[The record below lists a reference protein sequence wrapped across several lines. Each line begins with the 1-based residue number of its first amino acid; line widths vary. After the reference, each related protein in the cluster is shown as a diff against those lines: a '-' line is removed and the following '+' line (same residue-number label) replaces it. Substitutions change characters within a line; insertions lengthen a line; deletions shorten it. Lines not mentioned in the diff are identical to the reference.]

1 MAVRHFRPRRKLYPR
16 LLRWNALA
24 ILLPS
29 LLLSHATAQSVC
41 LPLPRL
47 LSITPMG
54 GKAGTQFEVTIQS
67 EHAEQIEQLRF
78 QHPGV
83 IATPIQDPATGELS
97 EDRFRI
103 TIAPDVPPG
112 LYEARVLCR
121 LGISAARIFSVG
133 TLPETTA
140 PGANH
145 AVASACQIELNSIV
159 NATCTARAVD
169 HFRFEAA
176 AGTRYWIQCDAR
188 AVDSKLD
195 PVLIVADAEGRDL
208 VASRSGD
215 RIDLTATADGPMVIK
230 VHDLT
235 FKGGPGYFYRLSVQ
249 PIETQAT
256 IPSTPSVQ
264 SVTSYSWPPE
274 GLPQEASLQE
284 QSPDEAAGPSQSIPI
299 PCDLAGSFYPA
310 ADVDLYEFDGKKGE
324 ALWIEM
330 ASERLGRPTD
340 AAVLVQ
346 RWVSATEGQ
355 GDWTDLVELA
365 DIPSPI
371 KPSSNGYAYD
381 GPPYETGS
389 ADVLGKVEL
398 PEDGRYRL
406 QVRDLFG
413 GTREDRRNRYRLVIR
428 KAQPDFALVGW
439 GMHMELRNGDRAA
452 FSKPLALRPGI
463 TQPVEVAVFRRDGF
477 AGDIEL
483 VMEGLPPGVTAQ
495 GLKIAAGKTRG
506 LLLVTASG
514 DAPRGIADAQ
524 CYGKAVIDGV
534 EVRRPLRMAQMIWPV
549 ADAWSEIPVPRLVGD
564 LPVSVSPSEPFPLT
578 LESQEAKVYE
588 VVAGQKVAIPIKV
601 TRRSEFSGSTLQLR
615 TMGEGFEQMPRWDL
629 PIQSDQVEAIIDT
642 GALKIPPGDHA
653 LAFYGAAVA
662 KYRYNPNDVEG
673 SERVLKEAQE
683 AANAVGQE
691 VENLNSQ
698 ASQGTPEA
706 KEAAMKQLQES
717 QKKKEIAQ
725 QRVQK
730 MTARHQAAKEKANP
744 RDTAEIVVSQ
754 PIRIRVKPAE
764 QP

>member
-1 MAVRHFRPRRKLYPR
+1 
-16 LLRWNALA
+16 
-24 ILLPS
+24 
-29 LLLSHATAQSVC
+29 
-41 LPLPRL
+41 
-47 LSITPMG
+47 
-54 GKAGTQFEVTIQS
+54 
-67 EHAEQIEQLRF
+67 
-78 QHPGV
+78 
-83 IATPIQDPATGELS
+83 
-97 EDRFRI
+97 
-103 TIAPDVPPG
+103 
-112 LYEARVLCR
+112 
-121 LGISAARIFSVG
+121 
-133 TLPETTA
+133 
-140 PGANH
+140 
-145 AVASACQIELNSIV
+145 
-159 NATCTARAVD
+159 
-169 HFRFEAA
+169 
-176 AGTRYWIQCDAR
+176 
-188 AVDSKLD
+188 
-195 PVLIVADAEGRDL
+195 
-208 VASRSGD
+208 
-215 RIDLTATADGPMVIK
+215 
-230 VHDLT
+230 
-235 FKGGPGYFYRLSVQ
+235 
-249 PIETQAT
+249 
-256 IPSTPSVQ
+256 
-264 SVTSYSWPPE
+264 
-274 GLPQEASLQE
+274 
-284 QSPDEAAGPSQSIPI
+284 
-299 PCDLAGSFYPA
+299 
-310 ADVDLYEFDGKKGE
+310 
-324 ALWIEM
+324 
-330 ASERLGRPTD
+330 
-340 AAVLVQ
+340 VLVQ
-346 RWVSATEGQ
+346 RWVAAAQGQ
-355 GDWTDLVELA
+355 GEWTDLSELA

-413 GTREDRRNRYRLVIR
+413 GTREDRRNRYRLVVR

-452 FSKPLALRPGI
+452 FSKPLALRPGV
-463 TQPVEVAVFRRDGF
+463 TLPVEVAVFRRDGF
-477 AGDIEL
+477 AGEIEL

-506 LLLVTASG
+506 FLLVTATG

-549 ADAWSEIPVPRLVGD
+549 ADAWSEIPVPRLVAD

-578 LESQEAKVYE
+578 LEPQEAKVYE

-601 TRRSEFSGSTLQLR
+601 TRRAEFSGSTLQLR

-629 PIQSDQVEAIIDT
+629 PIQSDQVEAVIDT
-642 GALKIPPGDHA
+642 AALKIPPGDHA

-662 KYRYNPNDVEG
+662 KYRYNPTDVEG

-691 VENLNSQ
+691 VEKLNAQ
-698 ASQGTPEA
+698 ASQGTAEA

-717 QKKKEIAQ
+717 QKKKEVAQ

-730 MTARHQAAKEKANP
+730 MTAKHQAAKEKANP

>member
-1 MAVRHFRPRRKLYPR
+1 MAERHFLPKSKLSPR
-16 LLRWNALA
+16 LLQWTALG

-29 LLLSHATAQSVC
+29 LLLSHAAAQSVC

-54 GKAGTQFEVTIQS
+54 GKVGSEIEVTIQS

-78 QHPGV
+78 HHPGIV
-83 IATPIQDPATGELS
+83 ATAIQDPATGELL
-97 EDRFRI
+97 EDRFRV

-112 LYEARVLCR
+112 LYEARVVCR

-133 TLPETTA
+133 TLPEIIA

-145 AVASACQIELNSIV
+145 SIAAANQVEV
-159 NATCTARAVD
+159 NTIVSATCTARAVD
-169 HFRFEAA
+169 HFRFEAV

-208 VASRSGD
+208 IASRSGD
-215 RIDLTATADGPMVIK
+215 RIDLTATIDGPMLIK

-235 FKGGPGYFYRLSVQ
+235 FKGGPGYFYRLAIQ
-249 PIETQAT
+249 PLDPQNT
-256 IPSTPSVQ
+256 IPQTPSIQ

-274 GLPQEASLQE
+274 GLLQEAPLQE
-284 QSPDEAAGPSQSIPI
+284 QSPEEAEGPSQLIPL
-299 PCDLAGSFYPA
+299 PCDLAGSFFPA

-324 ALWIEM
+324 TWWIEV

-346 RWVSATEGQ
+346 RWVASSEGQ
-355 GDWTDLVELA
+355 GEWTDLSELS

-389 ADVLGKVEL
+389 ADVLGKVDL

-413 GTREDRRNRYRLVIR
+413 GTRDDRRNRYRLVVR

-452 FSKPLALRPGI
+452 FSKPLALRPGV

-477 AGDIEL
+477 SGEIEL
-483 VMEGLPPGVTAQ
+483 AMEGLPPGVTAQ

-506 LLLVTASG
+506 VLLVTASG

-534 EVRRPLRMAQMIWPV
+534 EVRRPLRMAQMVWPV
-549 ADAWSEIPVPRLVGD
+549 ADAWSEIPVPRLVAD

-578 LESQEAKVYE
+578 LEPQEAKVYE

-601 TRRSEFSGSTLQLR
+601 TRRAEFSGSTLQLR

-629 PIQSDQVEAIIDT
+629 PIQSDQVEAVIDT

-662 KYRYNPNDVEG
+662 KYRYNPTDVEG
-673 SERVLKEAQE
+673 SERVLKEAQD
-683 AANAVGQE
+683 AASAVGQE
-691 VENLNSQ
+691 VEKLNAQ

-754 PIRIRVKPAE
+754 PIRLRVKPAE